1 MSVSDYR
8 FVYSRHI
15 DGYRSNQIIAV
26 HVRFDGKIVA
36 YNNRSRFIFTGYNL
50 DVKID
55 GDKLIKKL
63 DKMIDKTSA
72 ARYKSLSGV
81 FTVDPDGNL
90 AVNYYIEG
98 TIDGRTR

>member
-1 MSVSDYR
+1 M
-8 FVYSRHI
+8 
-15 DGYRSNQIIAV
+15 
-26 HVRFDGKIVA
+26 
-36 YNNRSRFIFTGYNL
+36 

-81 FTVDPDGNL
+81 FTVDLDGNL

-98 TIDGRTR
+98 TINGRTR